1 MERKSR
7 KQPERKNLSLNRK
20 SQLTL
25 QQTVEA
31 KDGRIRYLKGSKET
45 KISRQPQVLYPKELR
60 PKDAGKAKAFID
72 KQCLRYLLQSDFS
85 HTIKKQGATREGNH
99 VTIKYCVN
107 TWFASFIFLAFF
119 FFLKK
124 NSCKR

>member
-7 KQPERKNLSLNRK
+7 KQPERKNLSLNGK

-45 KISRQPQVLYPKELR
+45 KISRHPQVLYPMKLR
-60 PKDAGKAKAFID
+60 PKNAGKTKAFID
-72 KQCLRYLLQSDFS
+72 EQCLRYLLLSDFS
-85 HTIKKQGATREGNH
+85 HTVKKQGATRKGNH
-99 VTIKYCVN
+99 VSIKYCVN

-119 FFLKK
+119 FKVVV
-124 NSCKR
+124 KR